1 MTEHSGLETEER
13 PVAKGDAAEGGGN
26 SLDGALARAIAWS
39 GGVKLLTQIVAWT
52 STLVVARLLS
62 PEDYG
67 LIGMAAVYLYLVQLL
82 SELGIGTAVI
92 TLRALTRHQLE
103 QINTLSVL
111 AGLFGFMIS
120 VAAARPLGRFFESPH
135 LPAVVLV
142 MSTTFII
149 NSFRVVPSALLQ
161 RSLNFRRLAL
171 IDGAQ
176 AIGLAAVNVALAM
189 AGFRYW
195 TLVIGSIMS
204 AILSTTL
211 IVRARPCR
219 FAPIEWRSIAHALTF
234 SWRVVIGT
242 VSWYVYTDAD
252 FLIAGKRLG
261 AAALGAYNFGWTL
274 ANVPIEKI
282 TSLVNS
288 VTPSFFSAAQ
298 HDRVL
303 TRRYLLLITEGI
315 ALATFPAT
323 LGLALVA
330 DDLVLAGLGEKWR
343 AAIVPLR
350 LLALYSSVRSIMPF
364 LVQVLNVTGSTR
376 YVMWVNIIAAIL
388 LPLGF
393 YFGSHWGSSGIA
405 LAWIAVHPIVVAI
418 PIAARVFSSLSLPVR
433 GYFRA
438 LWPATASCIGMA
450 AAVLSVRAITGESLP
465 RIATLVILVLVG
477 AIAYVGVL
485 NLFFRSRVVAIRQ
498 GWALIR
504 SGQPAVASVATPTS
518 ATSMSVPANGRITPY
533 FSTHSAS
540 TTTGPRVLLVAYNF
554 PPDETIGALR
564 WQKMARRFC
573 ERGWQM
579 DVIALDPSC
588 IPRTDAK
595 RYADLP
601 SGLRA
606 FGVPLPTLF
615 LQRLES
621 IAWRCYRMIIEPE
634 RSADDDNGS
643 DLRPRRELTS
653 RLRLALRAHRARID
667 YAQMARWAN
676 EAARRGIQIV
686 EPGVHCAVITTGPP
700 HLAHEAG
707 RIIATRTGLPLVVD
721 LRDAWSL
728 QTVERGLPEYLA
740 SPTWIELAQRYE
752 KPIIE
757 SAAVVALNTQ
767 VFERAMAQVYPH
779 AAGRFVTVMNGSDD
793 DVIPPSRH
801 DSVFRLR
808 FAGSIYDVSAP
819 GILLEAASRVI
830 ERLGLTP
837 EQFSIEFLM
846 DQGHYEGV
854 PVDVVARRAGV
865 EAYLTI
871 HPLRPR
877 AEALE
882 FLAGATMLVSL
893 RQYSPLAIPAK
904 LFEYV
909 RVAAWLLVMAEKDSA
924 TEVMLRG
931 TGAEIVEPGDV
942 EETAAA
948 IQRCYEAFRAG
959 ERPQPVAAERDFS
972 RRAQAD
978 VLIDRIEAVLNGHR
992 SA

>member
-1 MTEHSGLETEER
+1 MTQQPTVEEER
-13 PVAKGDAAEGGGN
+13 PPETHPSNASGEHA
-26 SLDGALARAIAWS
+26 LDGALAKAIAWS
-39 GGVKLLTQIVAWT
+39 GGVKLLTQLLTWT

-111 AGLFGFMIS
+111 AGMMGFMIS
-120 VAAARPLGRFFESPH
+120 VAAARPLGRFFDSPH
-135 LPAVVLV
+135 LPAVVLA
-142 MSTTFII
+142 MSSTFII

-171 IDGAQ
+171 IDGVQ
-176 AIGLAAVNVALAM
+176 AIGLAAGNVALAM

-204 AILSTTL
+204 ALVSTTL

-219 FAPIEWRSIAHALTF
+219 FAKIEWRSIAHALTF

-261 AAALGAYNFGWTL
+261 EAALGAYNFGWTL

-282 TSLVNS
+282 TSLVNT
-288 VTPSFFSAAQ
+288 VTPSIFSAAQ
-298 HDRVL
+298 HNRAL
-303 TRRYLLLITEGI
+303 TRRYLVLITEGI

-330 DDLVLAGLGEKWR
+330 DDLVLAALGEKWR

-376 YVMWVNIIAAIL
+376 YVMWVNIVAAIL

-393 YFGSHWGSSGIA
+393 YFGSHWGSAGIA

-418 PIAARVFSSLSLPVR
+418 PIAARVFSSLALPIR
-433 GYFRA
+433 GYLRA
-438 LWPATASCIGMA
+438 LWPASASCMGMA
-450 AAVLSVRAITGESLP
+450 AAVLSVRAVTGDSLP
-465 RIATLVILVLVG
+465 RIITLVMLVIVG

-485 NLFFRSRVVAIRQ
+485 WVFFRTRIAAIRH

-504 SGQPAVASVATPTS
+504 SGQPAPASGMTPTS
-518 ATSMSVPANGRITPY
+518 VPATGYVTPY
-533 FSTHSAS
+533 FSTMNGSS
-540 TTTGPRVLLVAYNF
+540 TGGQRVLLVAYNF
-554 PPDETIGALR
+554 PPDQTIGALR

-588 IPRTDAK
+588 IGRTDNK
-595 RYADLP
+595 RFADLP
-601 SGLRA
+601 PGLRA
-606 FGVPLPTLF
+606 FGIPLPTLF
-615 LQRLES
+615 LQRLEGL
-621 IAWRCYRMIIEPE
+621 AWRVYRMVVDPE
-634 RSADDDNGS
+634 GPASEDNGKS
-643 DLRPRRELTS
+643 LRPKRELTS
-653 RLRLALRAHRARID
+653 RARKWLRAHRARMD
-667 YAQMARWAN
+667 YAQMSRWAAS
-676 EAARRGIQIV
+676 AAQRGIDLV
-686 EPGVHCAVITTGPP
+686 EPGVHRAVITTGPP

-707 RIIATRTGLPLVVD
+707 RIIARKTGLPLVVD

-752 KPIIE
+752 KPVIE
-757 SAAVVALNTQ
+757 SAAVVALNTR
-767 VFERAMAQVYPH
+767 VFEQAMADTYPH
-779 AAGRFVTVMNGSDD
+779 VASRFVTVMNGSDD

-801 DSVFRLR
+801 DSTFRLR

-819 GILLEAASRVI
+819 GILLEAAARVI
-830 ERLGLTP
+830 QRLSLTP
-837 EQFSIEFLM
+837 EQFYIEFLM
-846 DQGHYEGV
+846 DPGHYDGV
-854 PVDVVARRAGV
+854 PIDVVARRAGV
-865 EAYLTI
+865 ERYLTI

-904 LFEYV
+904 IFEYV
-909 RVAAWLLVMAEKDSA
+909 RVGAWLLVMAEKNSA
-924 TEVMLRG
+924 TELMLRG

-959 ERPQPVAAERDFS
+959 ARPKPVAAERDFS

-978 VLIDRIEAVLNGHR
+978 VLIDRLEEVLNGHR
-992 SA
+992 PA